1 MTDAV
6 TKTPA
11 AEPGTVGWEVRP
23 ARTEDV
29 PALAAAVAALLAE
42 LGGTPPPRAE
52 IESEARAH
60 IEDPSLGIVLVAA
73 PTAAGGA
80 HPLASSHLG
89 DAPMSSHLV
98 PDSGTNCERAAGGGG
113 LVGVLTASW
122 ARAIQVAGRLLT
134 IEVLWT
140 DPARRD
146 EGVGAAL
153 VQALAIA
160 AAAEGAG
167 RVEVGLPRETFPA
180 LPATKRFYLAN
191 GFERVGPRMRR
202 AVP

>member
-80 HPLASSHLG
+80 HP
-89 DAPMSSHLV
+89 PMSSHLV

-140 DPARRD
+140 DPARRG

-167 RVEVGLPRETFPA
+167 RVEVGLPRETFPT
-180 LPATKRFYLAN
+180 LPATERFYLGN